1 MQTVKDIMT
10 SKVFTVRMNDTLEE
24 IEELMKEKGI
34 RHLFVTENDQL
45 VGVVS
50 AADIKR
56 RKSFWAGTDFST
68 NREEY
73 TLSLKAH
80 QMMTRKIIKIS
91 PSTSLV
97 EALDYIIDNSIHCLP
112 VTEGESNLCGV
123 VTDTDLLR
131 AFRTHLEWQQVKK

>member
-1 MQTVKDIMT
+1 
-10 SKVFTVRMNDTLEE
+10 
-24 IEELMKEKGI
+24 
-34 RHLFVTENDQL
+34 
-45 VGVVS
+45 
-50 AADIKR
+50 
-56 RKSFWAGTDFST
+56 
-68 NREEY
+68 
-73 TLSLKAH
+73 
-80 QMMTRKIIKIS
+80 MTRKIIKIS